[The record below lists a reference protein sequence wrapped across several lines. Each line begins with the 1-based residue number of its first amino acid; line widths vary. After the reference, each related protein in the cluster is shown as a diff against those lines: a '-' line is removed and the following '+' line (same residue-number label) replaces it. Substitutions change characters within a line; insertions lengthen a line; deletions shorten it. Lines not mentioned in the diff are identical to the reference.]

1 MSTARRPGA
10 GCRRDWAMGRS
21 IIRSILQ
28 VSTTTLPFYL
38 WYKSSTHF
46 VQPPPRR
53 PSRGLQVNRGIRCAI
68 QTGGAAAAPTNVNAA
83 QPTVGIDSP
92 DLLEGGDYDR
102 PLVAVI
108 VLEPLYDPLPSSGHA
123 AIIVEEVV

>member
-1 MSTARRPGA
+1 M
-10 GCRRDWAMGRS
+10 C
-21 IIRSILQ
+21 
-28 VSTTTLPFYL
+28 Y
-38 WYKSSTHF
+38 
-46 VQPPPRR
+46 
-53 PSRGLQVNRGIRCAI
+53 